1 MKQLPNDIRSLVNR
15 AAHAAGLAHEARM
28 RVALLSALQALADAG
43 APATELRA
51 LVAQQT
57 EKDTL

>member
-1 MKQLPNDIRSLVNR
+1 MKNLTAELRRIVNQT
-15 AAHAAGLAHEARM
+15 AHAAGLAHEARM
-28 RVALLSALQALADAG
+28 RAELLAQLQALADAG

-51 LVAQQT
+51 HVAQQT

>member
-1 MKQLPNDIRSLVNR
+1 MKQLPNDIRSRVNKV
-15 AAHAAGLAHEARM
+15 AHAAGLAHEARM
-28 RVALLSALQALADAG
+28 RAALLAELQALADAG

-51 LVAQQT
+51 HVAQQT